1 VNDFEKLNRLGEGT
15 YGVVY
20 RAKDRVNGAC
30 ARPPCPLLDA
40 GNRVVALKKMRVD
53 ERTEGI
59 SVSSYREI
67 NLLFE
72 LKHENIVELYEV

>member
-1 VNDFEKLNRLGEGT
+1 M
-15 YGVVY
+15 
-20 RAKDRVNGAC
+20 
-30 ARPPCPLLDA
+30 
-40 GNRVVALKKMRVD
+40 VALKKMRVD